1 MFVGR
6 FVIEKYYINI
16 KVDELKPEL
25 QNIIDE
31 INSKGKSNVNLNRLP
46 FIVKAYDIYKNEM
59 NVFENPFK
67 SIEEYGEDKEPY
79 FEDNIKKSIEP
90 FMNEVFSGE
99 EIKKITNLEA
109 IEGTS
114 IVLGIPIKK
123 DGQIIGGVFL
133 LKPVSDYIS
142 ALNGFNMVFLFMS
155 ILILVIILIL
165 LYFSIKP
172 LIIPLKDMAY
182 SAKKMAQGD
191 YSVRIQEKGYGE
203 VEELANSFNILA
215 INLEEASKLAEGL
228 EKTRREYV
236 ANISHELRT
245 PIASLRAMSETL
257 LDGMINDEQEKQRYY
272 QIMLTESIRLQ
283 RLINDMLELSKLQS
297 GNAYLEKSTV
307 DISKLINLVYQKF
320 AGIAD
325 DLGIELKLKN
335 DIKNLP
341 LTYTNA
347 ERIEQVL
354 IILLDNAFKF
364 TQEGGVVTISSNIDN
379 EKVIISVE
387 DTGEGIK
394 KEDIPYIFERFYKV
408 DKSRTTQGTGLGLAI
423 AKQIIEALDEKIWV
437 ESTIGKG
444 TKFSFTIG
452 IKK

>member
-1 MFVGR
+1 M
-6 FVIEKYYINI
+6 
-16 KVDELKPEL
+16 
-25 QNIIDE
+25 
-31 INSKGKSNVNLNRLP
+31 
-46 FIVKAYDIYKNEM
+46 
-59 NVFENPFK
+59 
-67 SIEEYGEDKEPY
+67 
-79 FEDNIKKSIEP
+79 
-90 FMNEVFSGE
+90 
-99 EIKKITNLEA
+99 
-109 IEGTS
+109 
-114 IVLGIPIKK
+114 
-123 DGQIIGGVFL
+123 
-133 LKPVSDYIS
+133 
-142 ALNGFNMVFLFMS
+142 
-155 ILILVIILIL
+155 
-165 LYFSIKP
+165 
-172 LIIPLKDMAY
+172 
-182 SAKKMAQGD
+182 
-191 YSVRIQEKGYGE
+191 
-203 VEELANSFNILA
+203 
-215 INLEEASKLAEGL
+215 AEGL

-272 QIMLTESIRLQ
+272 QIMLIESIRLQ
-283 RLINDMLELSKLQS
+283 RLINDMLELSKLRS

-320 AGIAD
+320 DGIAD

-335 DIKNLP
+335 HIKNLP

-394 KEDIPYIFERFYKV
+394 KEDIPYIFERFYKA
-408 DKSRTTQGTGLGLAI
+408 DKSRITQGTGLGLAI